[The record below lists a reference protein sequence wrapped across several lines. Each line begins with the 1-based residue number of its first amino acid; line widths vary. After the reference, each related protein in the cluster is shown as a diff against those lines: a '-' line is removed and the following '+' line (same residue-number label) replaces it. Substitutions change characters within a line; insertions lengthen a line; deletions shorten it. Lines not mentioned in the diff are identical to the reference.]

1 MIDSVL
7 VMILTTKTMTMTD
20 QGVDGD
26 QKKEM
31 MTLVVVMM
39 GSGPAIPAEATC

>member
-7 VMILTTKTMTMTD
+7 VMILTTMTMTD
-20 QGVDGD
+20 HGVDGD

-39 GSGPAIPAEATC
+39 GSGPAIPPEATR